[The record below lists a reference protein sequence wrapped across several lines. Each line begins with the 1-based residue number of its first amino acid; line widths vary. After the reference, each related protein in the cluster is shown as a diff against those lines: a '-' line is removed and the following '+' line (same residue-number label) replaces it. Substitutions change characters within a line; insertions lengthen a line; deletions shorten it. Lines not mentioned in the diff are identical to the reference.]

1 MTSPMSHNKVIDGGQ
16 LFCRFELLLYF
27 WNLSL
32 CGDHGN
38 HLILQTFSPQIPK
51 VSTMSQF
58 CTLNLSILVFPIV
71 LQNHFLGQR
80 FILVENLDLFFLVF
94 FLQGINIKKVE
105 KGIFF
110 CDFFVTFPKATIKK
124 CAHPHKFTPQNNH
137 QGLLIKMIS
146 HQCDFYMTYRNNK
159 AQSEDPCF
167 TFRERY
173 SPFGDTMHAGE
184 ENGLW
189 KLLV

>member
-1 MTSPMSHNKVIDGGQ
+1 MVQTLPLNVATFNSHPPPMSSDKSLSSGHTLYGKWFLDIPPIRDYWTSHFIWSLIQSPPPPLCSLYSFEKTVTWFCDVCGKLGAPFMTSPMSHNKVIDGGQ

-71 LQNHFLGQR
+71 L
-80 FILVENLDLFFLVF
+80 
-94 FLQGINIKKVE
+94 
-105 KGIFF
+105 
-110 CDFFVTFPKATIKK
+110 
-124 CAHPHKFTPQNNH
+124 
-137 QGLLIKMIS
+137 
-146 HQCDFYMTYRNNK
+146 
-159 AQSEDPCF
+159 
-167 TFRERY
+167 
-173 SPFGDTMHAGE
+173 
-184 ENGLW
+184 
-189 KLLV
+189 